1 MAKRTTIP
9 APGGYF
15 HHPIPLGAKIG
26 NAIFSSDLSG
36 RDPDNG
42 SIPAEPSRQAENL
55 FKNIKKFLEQ
65 AGGSPANII
74 HIALWIKEGKHEECM
89 EAINKEWLKM
99 FPEANDRPA
108 RNAKKWNPFGFAG
121 AGGRGETLFQ
131 ADIVAVLD

>member
-9 APGGYF
+9 APRGFF

-26 NAIFSSDLSG
+26 NVVCSSDLAG
-36 RDPDNG
+36 RDPVSG
-42 SIPAEPSRQAENL
+42 EMPSEPSRQAENL
-55 FKNIKKFLEQ
+55 FKNIKTFLEQ

-99 FPEANDRPA
+99 FPNDNDRPA
-108 RNAKKWNPFGFAG
+108 RNAKKWNPFGFVG
-121 AGGRGETLFQ
+121 AAGRGETLFQ